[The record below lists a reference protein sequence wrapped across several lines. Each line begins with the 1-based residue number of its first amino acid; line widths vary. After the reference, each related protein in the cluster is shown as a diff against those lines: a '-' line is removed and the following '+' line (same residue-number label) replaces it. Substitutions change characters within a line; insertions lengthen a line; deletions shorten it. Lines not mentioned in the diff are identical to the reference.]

1 MPVLLSGQIH
11 SAELSCQLSKY
22 KEKDYA
28 LMLLFSNSTPHGK
41 TESEIPSFA
50 AIYLKLSRLNK

>member
-1 MPVLLSGQIH
+1 MTVLLNDQIH

-28 LMLLFSNSTPHGK
+28 LMLPFSNSTPHGK
-41 TESEIPSFA
+41 TKSKIPSFA
-50 AIYLKLSRLNK
+50 AIYLKLSRLSK